1 MYNGNMPK
9 KRTAL
14 NIAIVLMVVGLVV
27 GFSVGHFTAQP
38 ATNQK
43 SINTFAAG
51 SLTYVLGSQFNTQ
64 FQNQTDIKVGMT
76 FSGSIS
82 GAREVQSGKPFSVFI
97 SASAPVLYQ
106 DLMNQTHYA
115 NWQIIF
121 SANEMA
127 ITWLNSKYDINSTN
141 PYWFENITQNKTI
154 VSASNSSLDPS
165 GFQAIETM
173 KLAGILYTDWSNPD
187 VKMAFNGNETLFK
200 EYNDAWNTWFAKNW
214 GYPVNDSLALY
225 HQLFI
230 SKYLNGTF
238 LLTTEEYGMDA
249 YLEAGS
255 SDYAITYVSQA
266 INQKLDYYENAT
278 GGNGLP
284 AWINLGSVNSTVD
297 DFYEEISEA
306 GPYYDTVGNLPGAP
320 IFYSVTIISNYSSP
334 AAIQYIYNLITPMGY
349 NYLEQS
355 KFDPISHPFAVG
367 INNMPAQLKAL
378 VTAPPSYLSTS
389 AYD

>member
-1 MYNGNMPK
+1 MDNTGMPK

-14 NIAIVLMVVGLVV
+14 NIAVILLVVGLVV
-27 GFSVGHFTAQP
+27 GFAVGHYTAP
-38 ATNQK
+38 SSTNQK
-43 SINTFAAG
+43 SISTFAAG
-51 SLTYVLGSQFNTQ
+51 SLTYALGSQFNPQ
-64 FQNQTDIKVGMT
+64 FQNQTNIKVGMT

-115 NWQIIF
+115 DWQIIF

-127 ITWLNSKYDINSTN
+127 ITWLNDKYNISSSN
-141 PYWFENITQNKTI
+141 PYWFESITENKTI
-154 VSASNSSLDPS
+154 VSASNASLDPS

-173 KLAGILYTDWSNPD
+173 KLAGILYTNWSNPD
-187 VKMAFNGNETLFK
+187 VQLAFHGDKTLFMK
-200 EYNDAWNTWFAKNW
+200 YNDAWNSWFGKNW
-214 GYPVNDSLALY
+214 GYPNNDSLALY

-230 SKYLNGTF
+230 SKYHNKTF

-266 INQKLDYYENAT
+266 INQHLYYYENST
-278 GGNGLP
+278 GGNGLSK
-284 AWINLGSVNSTVD
+284 WINLGSTNKTVD
-297 DFYEEISEA
+297 DFYAQISES
-306 GPYYDTVGNLPGAP
+306 GPSWDNVGNLPGAP

-334 AAIQYIYNLITPMGY
+334 AAVQYIYNLITPMGY
-349 NYLEQS
+349 NYLEKS
-355 KFDPISHPFAVG
+355 KFDPLSQPFAVG
-367 INNMPAQLKAL
+367 IKNMPAQLQAL
-378 VTAPPSYLSTS
+378 VTPPPSYLLSS